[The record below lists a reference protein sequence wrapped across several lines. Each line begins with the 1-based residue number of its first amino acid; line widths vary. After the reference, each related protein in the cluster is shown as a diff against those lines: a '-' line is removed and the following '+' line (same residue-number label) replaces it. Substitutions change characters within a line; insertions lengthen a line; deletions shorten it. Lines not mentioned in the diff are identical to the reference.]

1 MENFTNKRVA
11 CSGGAGFIGSNFIK
25 YLNSKGLSNIDIY
38 DKIDSLPSKLHNI
51 LPLNFHSIEPHDALI
66 DHINEYDYI
75 VLNGANSATK
85 TKPEDYRK
93 TLEDNFY
100 STRALLRKFAEN
112 PWDKKLVFASS
123 ASIYGLS
130 DDFTE
135 RTNNIAPQH
144 LYGLSKLLVD
154 REIEDLINHHPS
166 KPQIY
171 SFRYFNCTGSDEK
184 HKIAKGMSSPISK
197 FLNQEPP
204 YILFRDDRG
213 TKFSRDFI
221 HVEDVAKVLYNALV
235 TDLPPSIYNL
245 GSGQDTTWEELV
257 KLVCEV
263 KGQDYD
269 KCIQYQPIPPE
280 LASQYQSFSRADV
293 SKLRQYYKE
302 PFMTVREMVEK
313 TWADIKS
320 K

>member
-11 CSGGAGFIGSNFIK
+11 CSGGAGFVGSNFIK
-25 YLNSKGLSNIDIY
+25 YLNSKGVSNIDIY

-51 LPLNFHSIEPHDALI
+51 LPLNFRSIEPHDTLLERLY
-66 DHINEYDYI
+66 EYDWVI
-75 VLNGANSATK
+75 LLGANSATK

-93 TLEDNFY
+93 VLEDNFY
-100 STRALLRKFAEN
+100 STREILRKFAN
-112 PWDKKLVFASS
+112 GSNLRKLVFSSS
-123 ASIYGLS
+123 ASTYGLS
-130 DDFTE
+130 EDFTE
-135 RTNNIAPQH
+135 RTENIAPQH

-154 REIEDLINHHPS
+154 REIERLIDLPH
-166 KPQIY
+166 KPQIF
-171 SFRYFNCTGSDEK
+171 SFRFFNCTGSDEK

-197 FLNQEPP
+197 FLNQDPP

-221 HVEDVAKVLYNALV
+221 HVNDISQVVYHAL
-235 TDLPPSIYNL
+235 TTEFPAGLYNL

-263 KGQDYD
+263 KGEDYD
-269 KCIQYQPIPPE
+269 KCVQYQPIPPE

-293 SKLRQYYKE
+293 TKLRQYYKE
-302 PFMTVREMVEK
+302 PFMSVREMVEK
-313 TWADIKS
+313 TWADIKKS